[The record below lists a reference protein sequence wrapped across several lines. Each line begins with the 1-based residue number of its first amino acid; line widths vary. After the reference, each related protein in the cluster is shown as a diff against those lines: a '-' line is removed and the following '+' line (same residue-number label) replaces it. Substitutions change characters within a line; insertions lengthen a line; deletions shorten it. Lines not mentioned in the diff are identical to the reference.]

1 MWVLSDETK
10 FKITAAT
17 KIILYLTVVL
27 LNMLV
32 DEQLSLLTIVNY
44 CVSFRRAIGIYPA
57 IFSWIWQKTGFWV
70 WQNMN
75 GNNQNFCLR
84 LAHLFLLLLKQFTSN
99 LCIYL
104 KISRYELSTIICWGA
119 KPFIRRETCVLK
131 QWACSLINLLF

>member
-32 DEQLSLLTIVNY
+32 DEHWIKFANDRQLLCFFSKSNRNLSSHFLL
-44 CVSFRRAIGIYPA
+44 
-57 IFSWIWQKTGFWV
+57 KTGFWV